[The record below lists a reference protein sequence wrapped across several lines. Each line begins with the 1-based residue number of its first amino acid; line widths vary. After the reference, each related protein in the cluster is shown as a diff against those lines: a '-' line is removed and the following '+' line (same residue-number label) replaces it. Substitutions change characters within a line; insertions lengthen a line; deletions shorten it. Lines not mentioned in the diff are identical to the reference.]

1 MLIWSETKMKQI
13 FLSLTNFV
21 EISAILEQF
30 MNILRV
36 NNKLGGHNL
45 TQYGKI
51 NISVSYLFNS
61 LKKILLSFPFE
72 ISQFLFSLSHPNS
85 FYAMHAL
92 LNVFVDA
99 IL

>member
-30 MNILRV
+30 MNISGV

-45 TQYGKI
+45 VIWKNQY
-51 NISVSYLFNS
+51 ISITFNS
-61 LKKILLSFPFE
+61 LKKILLSFTFE
-72 ISQFLFSLSHPNS
+72 ISQFLFILSHQNS